1 MISVIRAILNAI
13 AQFIA
18 YTMKLL
24 LWPFL
29 MLAGLSRSNSPEP
42 PGFSTFHETIAS
54 LSNAK
59 DDEFEKSKSL
69 DTLDR
74 TAENI
79 RELAFLLSTMAP
91 EDRKAADTGLQ
102 FELPDQIR
110 TWLIDQNSDHLVKI
124 ATSSLCE
131 LKALLANT
139 DFEGSTYKKKNSQ
152 QPIRI
157 DGPIAGSPPPYIGGA
172 LRKQSS
178 SPLTFQP
185 DRTLPSRTNDTVCQL
200 PVEATAPI
208 LLPGPPHR

>member
-1 MISVIRAILNAI
+1 MLSVIRAILNAI

-29 MLAGLSRSNSPEP
+29 ILTGLCRSNSPEP
-42 PGFSTFHETIAS
+42 PGLSTFHETIAS

-79 RELAFLLSTMAP
+79 RDLAFLLSTMAP

-110 TWLIDQNSDHLVKI
+110 IWLIDQNSDHLVKI

-139 DFEGSTYKKKNSQ
+139 DFGGSAYKKKNSQ
-152 QPIRI
+152 QPIRPES
-157 DGPIAGSPPPYIGGA
+157 PIAGSLPPYIGGA
-172 LRKQSS
+172 LRKQNS

-185 DRTLPSRTNDTVCQL
+185 DRILPSRTNDTFCQS
-200 PVEATAPI
+200 PDESVVPI
-208 LLPGPPHR
+208 SSGSTRR